1 MPVLVAEEVGFVK
14 NSRRASHKNRGQ
26 DRPDLPSSFLNLPRY
41 ELNAWDDGSMKLRG
55 MMMPANT
62 LGVEPEGVAERQ
74 GAKPQH
80 HILNTRYGSR
90 YFAGIASQQH
100 TSNQLVS
107 GNPCFHFFKPVSS
120 TETPVSSRHRV
131 RNFVPIVLSGTQDR
145 RIAEK
150 NGRNES
156 ESHSLDSLNSYSRS
170 L

>member
-1 MPVLVAEEVGFVK
+1 MRNICQSWSLRRSDLPRTAEELATKIEV
-14 NSRRASHKNRGQ
+14 Q
-26 DRPDLPSSFLNLPRY
+26 DRPDLQSSFLNLPRY

-62 LGVEPEGVAERQ
+62 LGVEPEGVAKRQ

-120 TETPVSSRHRV
+120 TETPVSSRHTV

-145 RIAEK
+145 RE
-150 NGRNES
+150 EW
-156 ESHSLDSLNSYSRS
+156 
-170 L
+170 